1 MHVVLPPS
9 ATLSLTH
16 LIAVEIRQRDKSC
29 AAYTTNL
36 NDLANHAAK
45 VMAVQLCE
53 ILTLTLEDKITRELE
68 QVLERLRPTAPTTL
82 G

>member
-1 MHVVLPPS
+1 
-9 ATLSLTH
+9 
-16 LIAVEIRQRDKSC
+16 
-29 AAYTTNL
+29 
-36 NDLANHAAK
+36 
-45 VMAVQLCE
+45 MAVQLCE